1 MTPFYIYFIEISH
14 SLKLVVGSVE
24 ANVADGNCYIDDGGN
39 NDDDDDDN
47 ESGCFA
53 KRLTNG
59 SNSWSTA
66 RISFQ

>member
-14 SLKLVVGSVE
+14 SLKLVVGSEE

-39 NDDDDDDN
+39 NDDDDDN

>member
-14 SLKLVVGSVE
+14 SLKLAVGSVE
-24 ANVADGNCYIDDGGN
+24 ANVDEGNCYIDDGGN
-39 NDDDDDDN
+39 NDDDDDN